1 MLDLGRLGFSEE
13 QADLLEVA
21 TRFCR
26 ERSPIS
32 KVRSLMLEETGFDT
46 DLWTEIAALGWLGIA
61 IPEAYGGSGL
71 TLAETVP
78 IVEQMGR
85 RLLASPFVPTTLAA
99 QTILAGGTEAQK
111 EALLPRIA
119 QGARATLALAEPDGD
134 WRLEQMTSLAE
145 DRPDGRIAL
154 SGEKRFVLDA
164 GAAEILIVSVR
175 RHGEPQ
181 LALLEASDLPTGA
194 LRREIVIDE
203 TRRSFALSLDGVVI
217 SASAL
222 FDPARV
228 RAALDHVHLAANL
241 LSAAEMSGGALAAIE
256 YTVDYARTRK
266 QFGKLIGSYQA
277 VKHPLVDAYVRYEQ
291 ARSHLYSAAHCFSEQ
306 GAGEIAVRMAR
317 IQTETVFAYAADRSI
332 QFHGGFGFTYDCD
345 AQLYRRRALWNAS
358 QNGDAIY
365 HRRRLASLIF

>member
-32 KVRSLMLEETGFDT
+32 KVRALMLDEAGYDP
-46 DLWTEIAALGWLGIA
+46 DLWREIAELGWLGIA
-61 IPEAYGGSGL
+61 IPETYGGSNL
-71 TLAETVP
+71 TLAEVTP

-85 RLLASPFVPTTLAA
+85 RLLAGPFVSTTLVA
-99 QTILAGGTEAQK
+99 QALLAGATDAQK
-111 EALLPRIA
+111 ERYLPRIA
-119 QGARATLALAEPDGD
+119 QGARASLALAEPDGD
-134 WRLEQMTSLAE
+134 WRLEKMSCLAE
-145 DRPDGRIAL
+145 DRPGGEIEL
-154 SGEKRFVLDA
+154 MGEKRFVLDA
-164 GAAEILIVSVR
+164 AAADILLVSVR
-175 RHGEPQ
+175 HNGEPQ
-181 LALLEASDLPTGA
+181 LAVFEASHLPDGA
-194 LRREIVIDE
+194 LRREVVIDE
-203 TRRSFALSLDGVVI
+203 TRRSFALSLDGVRLPR
-217 SASAL
+217 ACL
-222 FDPARV
+222 LDPDRI
-228 RAALDHVHLAANL
+228 RATLEHLHLSSNL
-241 LSAAEMSGGALAAIE
+241 LSAAEMSGGSLAAIE

-317 IQTETVFAYAADRSI
+317 VQTETVFAYAADRAI

-358 QNGDAIY
+358 QNGDGLY
-365 HRRRLASLIF
+365 HRRRLANLIF